1 MKYLFFTTALFGAVL
16 LNNSCKKETNC
27 FDEALKDQYK
37 NAFCTADCPGVVGCD
52 GKTYCN
58 ECEAARHG
66 IRVK

>member
-1 MKYLFFTTALFGAVL
+1 MKILLIALLFSFLSIGC
-16 LNNSCKKETNC
+16 NKEDNKNSCYDSSLVHNG
-27 FDEALKDQYK
+27 
-37 NAFCTADCPGVVGCD
+37 FCTTDCPGVEGCD